1 MSWWRRALGRDRRAP
16 DDADAALRG
25 ALLAVLDRELD
36 EAERLIVA
44 AVRLDST
51 GVEPY
56 LALARLYRM
65 RGEIGRAIQVHQNL
79 LLRKD
84 LTPEQTVA
92 VLADLAADFQRGGFL
107 QRAIASYD
115 EVLAHVP
122 KHRQALRALVSLLA
136 DVRDYPR
143 AIEMSKRLAKLGP
156 DGAADFPSEA
166 ELLVQ
171 SAEAAH
177 AEGRSDDARKALKRA
192 LRRDASAVRAWIALG
207 EIEAERGRTKAALS
221 AWSKVPTLDR
231 KAGAQVYPRLEAS
244 YAAAD
249 RARDFE
255 GYLEKLIDERPDDV
269 EARLALARARA
280 ARGASE
286 EAIAELRGA
295 LERDP
300 DHIET
305 RTTLGRILLAENR
318 DSEAPKAY
326 AELLD
331 VLERGRFPR
340 RPESLE

>member
-44 AVRLDST
+44 AARLDST

-84 LTPEQTVA
+84 LSPEQTVD

-122 KHRQALRALVSLLA
+122 KHKQALRALVSLLA

-143 AIEMSKRLAKLGP
+143 AIEMSKRLAKLAP
-156 DGAADFPSEA
+156 DGTFASEA

-171 SAEAAH
+171 SATAAH

-192 LRRDASAVRAWIALG
+192 LRRDPTAVRAWIALG

-286 EAIAELRGA
+286 EAIAQLRGA

-318 DSEAPKAY
+318 DGEAPKAY